1 MSRNDGMTMIEITVI
16 LAVLGLLV
24 GLVATAAGD
33 LLEQSHAVRT
43 GEEVDRIGRAIV
55 EFYADT
61 GYFPRTNDRF
71 DGRPGDQE
79 IGALISAAQLPRSTA
94 STGLWVE
101 SDLGLLAEH
110 LTYNGKGYRVRNPI
124 DNRGWAGPY
133 LPQAVGEDGWAHAY
147 IVNVFWLDVRNVVEE
162 ADGTRLGAVW
172 VLSAGPNGIIETPY
186 YQPRDN
192 ARLYGDDIGFRLQ

>member
-1 MSRNDGMTMIEITVI
+1 MTMVEITVI

-43 GEEVDRIGRAIV
+43 REEVDRIGRAIV
-55 EFYADT
+55 EFNADT
-61 GYFPRTNDRF
+61 GYFPRTNDTL
-71 DGRPGDQE
+71 DGRPGVQE
-79 IGALISAAQLPRSTA
+79 VGALISAAPLPGSTE
-94 STGLWVE
+94 STGFWVE

-110 LTYNGKGYRVRNPI
+110 LTYNGKSYRARSPI
-124 DNRGWAGPY
+124 DSRGWAGPY
-133 LPQAVGEDGWAHAY
+133 LPQAVGEDGWGHAY
-147 IVNVFWLDVRNVVEE
+147 IVNVFWLDARNVVQEV
-162 ADGTRLGAVW
+162 DGTRLGAVW

-186 YQPRDN
+186 YQARDN